1 MQVLHAQQAGA
12 AGVVIVE
19 CDVRNPLRLP
29 HVRGCAGPVEDAP
42 GAPLLEVPVPVFLLA
57 AAAVCVCARA
67 RVRVRVYVNQSVHTH
82 TQTCIYI

>member
-29 HVRGCAGPVEDAP
+29 HVCAGPVEDAP
-42 GAPLLEVPVPVFLLA
+42 GAPMLEVPVPV
-57 AAAVCVCARA
+57 CVLGTVTRSDRHGSGGPAG
-67 RVRVRVYVNQSVHTH
+67 SP
-82 TQTCIYI
+82 

>member
-29 HVRGCAGPVEDAP
+29 HVCAGPVEDAP
-42 GAPLLEVPVPVFLLA
+42 GAPLLEVPVPVCLPPLF
-57 AAAVCVCARA
+57 VCVGK
-67 RVRVRVYVNQSVHTH
+67 SV
-82 TQTCIYI
+82 CLCVCM